1 MSPLSLP
8 TAIEFHTTIAAR
20 YAPILTP
27 EAIDFLTTLQ
37 REFNPRRQQL
47 LAARITRQAALD
59 AGTLPSFLPETATI
73 RAADWSIAPLPSDLR
88 DRRVEIT
95 GPVDRKMII
104 NALNSGARVFM
115 ADFEDSTTPTW
126 ENLLDGQLN
135 LRDAVRR
142 TITYSDPTTKKNY
155 ALIDNPAVLF
165 VRARGWHLEERHVL
179 IDGEPMSGSLF
190 DFGLYLFHNA
200 QELLNRGS
208 GPYFYLP
215 KLESHLEAR
224 LWNDV
229 FVRAQ
234 ELLGIPQGSI
244 RATVLIETILATFEM
259 DEILYELRNHS
270 AGLNCGRWD
279 YIFSFIKK
287 FSADETLLFPDRS
300 QITMTSPFMR
310 AYSRLTIKTCHRRNA
325 PAIGGMSAFIPIK
338 SDPVANDAAIAQ
350 VRADKEREATDGHD
364 GTWVAHPGLVPVAK
378 EVFDRIMPQPNH
390 ISKQLPAFFATPA
403 ELLAIPTGT
412 ITYSGLKHNLAVGL
426 GYLEAWMRG
435 TGCVPLFNLM
445 EDAATAEISRA
456 QLWQW
461 VHHHAILQDPEH
473 GGQPVTAELCNQ
485 LLDAEVARATTDAPP
500 ARVTAYH
507 LAATLMRNLIDAP
520 AFESFLTLPA
530 YTTILKEEGLT
541 T

>member
-1 MSPLSLP
+1 MSLP
-8 TAIEFHTTIAAR
+8 AGVEFHAPLADR

-27 EAIDFLTTLQ
+27 EALSFLVTLQ
-37 REFNPRRQQL
+37 RDFNLRRKEL
-47 LAARITRQAALD
+47 LAARIIRQQAID
-59 AGTLPSFLPETATI
+59 AGARPDFLPETANI
-73 RAADWSIAPLPSDLR
+73 RTADWKIAPLPADLQ

-104 NALNSGARVFM
+104 NALNSGASVFM
-115 ADFEDSTTPTW
+115 GDFEDSTTPTW

-135 LRDAVRR
+135 LRDAIRR
-142 TITYSDPTTKKNY
+142 TITFSDPTTGKDY
-155 ALIDNPAVLF
+155 QLIDKPAVLM
-165 VRARGWHLEERHVL
+165 VRARGWHLEERHLRV
-179 IDGEPMSGSLF
+179 DGEPISGSLF
-190 DFGLYLFHNA
+190 DFGLYFFHNA
-200 QELLNRGS
+200 KELLARGS

-215 KLESHLEAR
+215 KLESHIEAR

-234 ELLGIPQGSI
+234 QLLDVPQGSI
-244 RATVLIETILATFEM
+244 RATVLIESILATFEM

-279 YIFSFIKK
+279 YIFSYIKK
-287 FSADETLLFPDRS
+287 FSGSQTLLFPDRS
-300 QITMTSPFMR
+300 QVTMTTPFMR
-310 AYSRLTIKTCHRRNA
+310 SYAKLTIKTCHHRSA

-338 SDPVANDAAIAQ
+338 SDPVANDIAITQ

-364 GTWVAHPGLVPVAK
+364 GTWVAHPGLVPIAK
-378 EVFDRIMPQPNH
+378 EVFDRVMPQPNQ
-390 ISKQLPAFFATPA
+390 ISRQVPNYGATAA

-412 ITYSGLKHNLAVGL
+412 ITYNGLKHNLAVGL

-461 VHHHAILQDPEH
+461 VHHHAKLQDPEH
-473 GGQPVTAELCNQ
+473 AGQLVTAELCDELIN
-485 LLDAEVARATTDAPP
+485 AEIVRAIKNAPP
-500 ARVTAYH
+500 ARIKAYN
-507 LAATLMRNLIDAP
+507 LAATLIRDLIGAP
-520 AFESFLTLPA
+520 IFQEFLTLSA
-530 YTTILKEEGLT
+530 YNTILKEEGYNA
-541 T
+541 

>member
-1 MSPLSLP
+1 MPIQTPATAVELHAPL
-8 TAIEFHTTIAAR
+8 ADR

-27 EAIDFLTTLQ
+27 EAIDFLLTLH
-37 REFNPRRQQL
+37 REFNPRRKEL
-47 LAARITRQAALD
+47 LAALD
-59 AGTLPSFLPETATI
+59 AGKSPDFLPETAAI
-73 RAADWSIAPLPSDLR
+73 RATDWTIAPLPADLQ

-126 ENLLDGQLN
+126 DNLLDGQLN

-142 TITYSDPTTKKNY
+142 TITFTDPTTHKNY
-155 ALIDNPAVLF
+155 ALIENPAVLF
-165 VRARGWHLEERHVL
+165 VRARGWHLEERHLLV
-179 IDGEPMSGSLF
+179 DGEPMSGSLF
-190 DFGLYLFHNA
+190 DFGLYFFHNA
-200 QELLNRGS
+200 AELLARGS

-224 LWNDV
+224 LWNNV

-234 ELLGIPQGSI
+234 ELLNLPQGSI
-244 RATVLIETILATFEM
+244 RATVLIETILATFEV

-287 FSADETLLFPDRS
+287 FSANDNLLFPDRS

-338 SDPVANDAAIAQ
+338 SDPIANDAAIAQ

-364 GTWVAHPGLVPVAK
+364 GTWVAHPGLVSVAK
-378 EVFDRIMPQPNH
+378 EVFDRVMPQPNQ
-390 ISKQLPAFFATPA
+390 IAKQLPDFHATPA

-412 ITYSGLKHNLAVGL
+412 ITYAGLKHNLAVGL

-473 GGQPVTAELCNQ
+473 AGQPITADLCNQ
-485 LLDAEVARATTDAPP
+485 LLDAEVARATDNAPP

-507 LAATLMRNLIDAP
+507 LAATLIRNLIDAP

-530 YTTILKEEGLT
+530 YTTILQEERLNA
-541 T
+541 